1 VVNKAVF
8 IELPQL
14 VYNGPMLHL
23 ADLLALG
30 GRLHGTPHAE
40 QFRDCSYDSRLT
52 RPGELFIALRT
63 ARADGHQYIPDA
75 LVAGATGLLCAV
87 PPPDPGLATVIVAD
101 DPLSL
106 LQHWAAWRLQRV
118 APTLVAVTGSV
129 GKTLTRRA
137 ITTLLS
143 KQGPTFE
150 SRDSFNTALGLP
162 VALARM
168 EDGVRYAVLEYA
180 SDFPGEIAGLAALF
194 PPKVAVITN
203 VAEVH
208 TRAFALGVADPL
220 AHLAREFMALV
231 EHLPADGVAVLNG
244 DDPWL
249 MARAE
254 GLPVEVVTF
263 GQGKRCTLRAVTAT
277 FTADGIAAEV
287 SWRGHWCK
295 VFSPLLGEPGLY
307 ATLAALATAL
317 ACGGE
322 LARCAAAFAE
332 LVSPPGRLR
341 PLPGPAGALL
351 IDDSADASLPAALAA
366 LRSLGALP
374 ARRRIAIVGDLAGV
388 SADPVRA
395 YRQLGELAGATLDLL
410 VARGDGPAQALASAQ
425 SIQPALPIFGV
436 HTTSATVEALPADL
450 GVGDIVLLTG
460 GASARLERVV
470 ERLISPEAPF
480 KGEGL
485 PLVRQE
491 TAWRSVRIGLPG
503 RPTWLRIDLDALAE
517 NIRRLRELAGVP
529 LMVVLKADAYGHGA
543 VRVARS
549 ALAAGAQ
556 WLAVAT
562 LGEAIVLREAGLSAP
577 LLVLGYTPPWQAR
590 EAALRDVHCTV
601 FDEDAARALA
611 AAGTARNHPVPIH
624 IKVDTGMARLGLPV
638 DQAAQFVRWL
648 HHLPG
653 LQVEG
658 LYTHFATA
666 DSADEGF
673 ARAQLGRFNTLL
685 AELEG
690 QGLRP
695 PLVHAA
701 NSAALL
707 RFPEAR
713 FDLVRPGIA
722 CYGLRPAPETPLPE
736 GLRPVL
742 SFHSEVAQVREH
754 PAGTPISYGATF
766 VTERP
771 SRIATVPVGYGDG
784 VRRSPPW
791 HQLLVR
797 GRRAPIVG
805 RICMDYLMLDVTDIP
820 GVQRGDAVVL
830 LGSQGNETI
839 TADEAAEW
847 IGTINYEVVTGILP
861 RVPRESY
868 EF

>member
-1 VVNKAVF
+1 
-8 IELPQL
+8 
-14 VYNGPMLHL
+14 M
-23 ADLLALG
+23 
-30 GRLHGTPHAE
+30 
-40 QFRDCSYDSRLT
+40 
-52 RPGELFIALRT
+52 
-63 ARADGHQYIPDA
+63 
-75 LVAGATGLLCAV
+75 
-87 PPPDPGLATVIVAD
+87 
-101 DPLSL
+101 
-106 LQHWAAWRLQRV
+106 
-118 APTLVAVTGSV
+118 
-129 GKTLTRRA
+129 
-137 ITTLLS
+137 TLLS
-143 KQGPTFE
+143 TLGPTFE

-168 EDGVRYAVLEYA
+168 GDDVRYAVLEYA
-180 SDFPGEIAGLAALF
+180 SDFPGEIAELAALF
-194 PPKVAVITN
+194 PPTVALITN
-203 VAEVH
+203 VTEVH
-208 TRAFALGVADPL
+208 TRAFALGIADPL
-220 AHLAREFMALV
+220 AHLAQEFAALV
-231 EHLPADGVAVLNG
+231 EHLPSDGVAVLNG

-249 MARAE
+249 MACVA
-254 GLPVEVVTF
+254 GLRVRVVTF
-263 GQGKRCTLRAVTAT
+263 GQGEQCTLRAIAVSYTT
-277 FTADGIAAEV
+277 DGIALEV
-287 SWRGHWCK
+287 SWQGHCCE
-295 VFSPLLGEPGLY
+295 VFSPLLGESGLY

-322 LARCAAAFAE
+322 LAACAAAFAK
-332 LVSPPGRLR
+332 LAPPPGRLR

-366 LRSLGALP
+366 LRTLAALP
-374 ARRRIAIVGDLAGV
+374 ARRRIAIVGDLAGLP
-388 SADPVRA
+388 ADNVRA
-395 YRQLGELAGATLDLL
+395 YREIGALAGRTLDLL
-410 VARGDGPAQALASAQ
+410 IARGDGPAQALASAQ
-425 SIQPALPIFGV
+425 LIQPMLPIRGV
-436 HTTSATVEALPADL
+436 HTTSAAVEALPADL
-450 GVGDIVLLTG
+450 GVGDIVLITG
-460 GASARLERVV
+460 GGAVRLERVV
-470 ERLISPEAPF
+470 ERLISPEALL

-517 NIRRLRELAGVP
+517 NIRRLREIAAVP

-549 ALAAGAQ
+549 ALAAGAE

-562 LGEAIVLREAGLSAP
+562 LGEAIALREAGLSAP

-590 EAALRDVHCTV
+590 EAALRDVRCTV

-611 AAGTARNHPVPIH
+611 AAGTARNRPVPIH

-638 DQAAQFVRWL
+638 NQVAQFVRWL

-673 ARAQLGRFNTLL
+673 ARTQLGRFTTLL
-685 AELEG
+685 TELEG

-736 GLRPVL
+736 GFCPVL

-791 HQLLVR
+791 RELLVR

-805 RICMDYLMLDVTDIP
+805 RICMDYIMLDVTDIP

-839 TADEAAEW
+839 SADEAAEW

-861 RVPRESY
+861 RVPRESDQ
-868 EF
+868 